1 MLVYQRV
8 GPKKSKK
15 RPVSQTHLWVSKT
28 PGHGFHDVSSALTGG
43 SLQHGRPKPGG
54 HDFWDAPLKTPQR
67 NLGKN
72 AGYPNSKPKCGA
84 TWLRPGRES

>member
-1 MLVYQRV
+1 MLNYQRV

-15 RPVSQTHLWVSKT
+15 RPVSQIHLRVSKT

-67 NLGKN
+67 NLGKMRDI
-72 AGYPNSKPKCGA
+72 PPIPKQSEA